1 MFPFTFEKM
10 RRGVRAFVRQTC
22 LAAQV
27 HGPAQLVRCNPAL
40 VLGPDTS
47 PGSWCLARGFSS
59 SRDPL
64 LLANPGVSQQASL
77 ESTSVT
83 SSSSSGSGLTSTEAA
98 EEDMKDAQ
106 TLLLAQ
112 TKLMMIFTCVKCETR
127 SAKTFSKL
135 SYTRGV
141 VLVRCPGCENL
152 HLVADN
158 LGWFEDGRVNIEVRL
173 RASMHLRLL
182 SSTCTDPERCAFM
195 AIRVRAHARAR
206 EWGGLSALTSQ
217 ATNQRSLCPFSSIST
232 LYYSDP
238 G

>member
-1 MFPFTFEKM
+1 M
-10 RRGVRAFVRQTC
+10 RRAVRAFLRQTC

-27 HGPAQLVRCNPAL
+27 HGPAQLVRCNPTL

-59 SRDPL
+59 ARDPL

-158 LGWFEDGRVNIEVRL
+158 LGWFEDGRVNIEVRP
-173 RASMHLRLL
+173 RASMHLQLL

-195 AIRVRAHARAR
+195 AIRVRARARAR
-206 EWGGLSALTSQ
+206 AWGSLSGLPSTLPSNQSEIA
-217 ATNQRSLCPFSSIST
+217 QRSLRDRCA
-232 LYYSDP
+232 LW
-238 G
+238 